1 MKFVFRLESILR
13 LRRRDEETAK
23 KNLGLAVAKEMS
35 ERDALRSLEQELSD
49 EIGAQAQARSGEI
62 WAQGQA
68 LYLEWTR
75 GQNLRILA
83 QRQACLDAA
92 AAVAMARS
100 ALIEARRAVQVLEKL
115 RERRWA
121 QWHLEQN
128 RKEQAFA
135 SDVAAQRWM
144 RLKAAP

>member
-1 MKFVFRLESILR
+1 VKFVFRLESILR
-13 LRRRDEETAK
+13 LRRRDEETAR
-23 KNLGLAVAKEMS
+23 KNLGLAVAKEIAQR
-35 ERDALRSLEQELSD
+35 ETLRSLEQELSD
-49 EIGAQAQARSGEI
+49 EIDAQAQARSGEI

-92 AAVAMARS
+92 AAVAKARS
-100 ALIEARRAVQVLEKL
+100 ALVEARRAVQVLEKL

>member
-1 MKFVFRLESILR
+1 MRFVFRLESVLR

-23 KNLGLAVAKEMS
+23 KNLGLAVAREAS

-49 EIGAQAQARSGEI
+49 EVGAQAQARSGEI

-75 GQNLRILA
+75 GQNLRIAA
-83 QRQACLDAA
+83 QRSACQAA
-92 AAVAMARS
+92 ADAVAKARS
-100 ALIEARRAVQVLEKL
+100 ALVEARRAVQVLEKL
-115 RERRWA
+115 KERRWA

-128 RKEQAFA
+128 RKEQSFA
-135 SDVAAQRWM
+135 SDVAAQRWA

>member
-13 LRRRDEETAK
+13 LRRRDEETAR
-23 KNLGLAVAKEMS
+23 KNLGLAVAKEMA
-35 ERDALRSLEQELSD
+35 ERDALGTLEQELSD
-49 EIGAQAQARSGEI
+49 EIDAQAQARSGEI

-75 GQNLRILA
+75 GQNLRIAA

-92 AAVAMARS
+92 AAVAKARS
-100 ALIEARRAVQVLEKL
+100 ALVEARRAVQVLEKL

-128 RKEQAFA
+128 RKEQSFT
-135 SDVAAQRWM
+135 SDVAAQRWA

>member
-23 KNLGLAVAKEMS
+23 KNLGLAVAREMA
-35 ERDALRSLEQELSD
+35 EREALRALEMELSD

-62 WAQGQA
+62 WAQGQT

-75 GQNLRILA
+75 GQNLRIAA
-83 QRQACLDAA
+83 QRQACHDAT
-92 AAVAMARS
+92 AAVAKARS
-100 ALIEARRAVQVLEKL
+100 ALVEARRAVQVLEKL

>member
-83 QRQACLDAA
+83 QRQACQDAA

-100 ALIEARRAVQVLEKL
+100 ALVETRRAVQVLEKL

-135 SDVAAQRWM
+135 SDVAAQRWA

>member
-1 MKFVFRLESILR
+1 MKFVFRLESVLR
-13 LRRRDEETAK
+13 LRRRDEETAR
-23 KNLGLAVAKEMS
+23 KNLGLAVAREAS
-35 ERDALRSLEQELSD
+35 EREALRSLEQELSD
-49 EIGAQAQARSGEI
+49 EVGAQAEARSGEI

-75 GQNLRILA
+75 GQNLRIAA
-83 QRQACLDAA
+83 QRQSCQDAA
-92 AAVAMARS
+92 AAVAKARS
-100 ALIEARRAVQVLEKL
+100 ILVESRRAVQVLEKL
-115 RERRWA
+115 KERRWS

-144 RLKAAP
+144 RLKTAP

>member
-1 MKFVFRLESILR
+1 MRFVFRLESVLR

-23 KNLGLAVAKEMS
+23 KNLGLAVAREAS
-35 ERDALRSLEQELSD
+35 EREALRALEQELSD
-49 EIGAQAQARSGEI
+49 EVGAQAEARSGEI

-68 LYLEWTR
+68 LFLEWTR
-75 GQNLRILA
+75 GQNLRIAA
-83 QRQACLDAA
+83 QRQSCQDAA
-92 AAVAMARS
+92 TAVAKARA
-100 ALIEARRAVQVLEKL
+100 ALVESRRAVQVLEKL
-115 RERRWA
+115 KERRWS

-144 RLKAAP
+144 RLKTSP

>member
-13 LRRRDEETAK
+13 LRRRDEETAR
-23 KNLGLAVAKEMS
+23 KNLGLAVAKEIAQR
-35 ERDALRSLEQELSD
+35 ETLRSLEQELSD
-49 EIGAQAQARSGEI
+49 EIDAQAQARSGEI

-92 AAVAMARS
+92 AAVAKARS
-100 ALIEARRAVQVLEKL
+100 ALVEARRAVQVLEKL

>member
-1 MKFVFRLESILR
+1 MRFVFRLESVLR

-23 KNLGLAVAKEMS
+23 KNLGLAVAREAS

-49 EIGAQAQARSGEI
+49 EVGAQAEARSGEI

-75 GQNLRILA
+75 GQNLRIAA
-83 QRQACLDAA
+83 QRSACQEAA
-92 AAVAMARS
+92 DAVAKARS
-100 ALIEARRAVQVLEKL
+100 ALVEARRAVQVLEKL
-115 RERRWA
+115 KERRWS

>member
-13 LRRRDEETAK
+13 LRRRDEETAR
-23 KNLGLAVAKEMS
+23 KNLGLAVAREMA
-35 ERDALRSLEQELSD
+35 EREALRSLEQELSD
-49 EIGAQAQARSGEI
+49 EIGAQAHARSGEI

-92 AAVAMARS
+92 AAVANART
-100 ALIEARRAVQVLEKL
+100 ALVEARRAVQVLEKL
-115 RERRWA
+115 KERRWA
-121 QWHLEQN
+121 QWHQEQN

-135 SDVAAQRWM
+135 SDVAAQRWA

>member
-35 ERDALRSLEQELSD
+35 ERDALRSLEQDLSD

-75 GQNLRILA
+75 GQNLRIVA

-92 AAVAMARS
+92 AAVATARS
-100 ALIEARRAVQVLEKL
+100 ALVEARRAVQVLEKL

-135 SDVAAQRWM
+135 SDVAAQRWA